1 MTSRLGR
8 AEREGRMRYD
18 RATHNIILCRAQVG
32 RVGLGQIKDV
42 QEALGKSRGARM
54 ARSGGRDKEED
65 GVGQNIAIRSMV
77 RSQGDCRRDDIVRL
91 VRQFLFI
98 DLDTTRE
105 GSDFKFVE
113 EGDEGIVM
121 GMSEGEYEVV
131 RRPRFAMFAKALWMR
146 GEVVLRRKLL
156 GYQQSEVWERRLE
169 ERRKE
174 EEREERRRTT
184 LVQQVDEQRIS
195 M

>member
-1 MTSRLGR
+1 
-8 AEREGRMRYD
+8 
-18 RATHNIILCRAQVG
+18 
-32 RVGLGQIKDV
+32 
-42 QEALGKSRGARM
+42 M